1 MNRIFIHDLRVE
13 ARIGVYDWER
23 HLPQT
28 VRLDIEL
35 DAPSELPFHSGQD
48 RRRAR
53 LRRGSS
59 QRLKAFA
66 KDAPPPLLERFA
78 EKIAQIVI
86 GEFGAP
92 WVKVRVAKLGA
103 DRGRARDRR
112 RDRTH
117 ATMTAAA
124 TRSASARAGGFLF
137 RLGRIFLASIGFV
150 FRIVLVAWATLA
162 IYYSSLPGT
171 WLRIALA
178 VAFLAFGVWALWLT
192 RVRT

>member
-35 DAPSELPFHSGQD
+35 DAPSELPFHSGKIAD
-48 RRRAR
+48 A
-53 LRRGSS
+53 LDYAKIV

-92 WVKVRVAKLGA
+92 RVKVRVAKLGA
-103 DRGRARDRR
+103 IPGVKELGIVIERGRA
-112 RDRTH
+112 
-117 ATMTAAA
+117 
-124 TRSASARAGGFLF
+124 
-137 RLGRIFLASIGFV
+137 
-150 FRIVLVAWATLA
+150 
-162 IYYSSLPGT
+162 
-171 WLRIALA
+171 
-178 VAFLAFGVWALWLT
+178 
-192 RVRT
+192 